1 MYLLLAN
8 GITCFTDHKFLECIL
23 FVLIYII
30 CWLNYIFNLLT
41 FTLILL
47 IQAYNQGIY
56 FDGWCLYL
64 RNLFIY
70 YQPVKYWREVA
81 RGFCYAEDWYILPS
95 KMHTF
100 RLDLVYSFFFSLSS
114 ISLIFLLFPVFFLS
128 LLNLLALFLDDCVSL
143 CHILINYIIT
153 KVIVDMQQGI
163 WCWNFSPEILM
174 ISWPSIRRL
183 AGFVKSLLWLKMSF

>member
-81 RGFCYAEDWYILPS
+81 CGFCYAEDWYILPS

-114 ISLIFLLFPVFFLS
+114 ISLIFLLFPVFFSLS
-128 LLNLLALFLDDCVSL
+128 FEFIGFISWWLCLFMPHSNQLYN
-143 CHILINYIIT
+143 H
-153 KVIVDMQQGI
+153 QGYR
-163 WCWNFSPEILM
+163 WYAAGYMVLKFFPWNFNDIMTFHKKVS
-174 ISWPSIRRL
+174 
-183 AGFVKSLLWLKMSF
+183 GVC